1 MSWILSALSVF
12 NLSVLTGNEAVG
24 LQLSSREELS
34 HAYILSGPPGSGK
47 HALSML
53 LAQAMVCTSQGP
65 RPCLT
70 CNACHKVQAGIHPD
84 VVHTAP
90 GEGKR
95 DIVVDQI
102 RSLRSDAYI
111 RPNEAS
117 RKVYIIDDAP
127 SMNPSAQN
135 ALLKVLEE
143 GPPYAAFLLLADNA
157 GMLLPTIRS
166 RCEILSLV
174 PPPGDAPCGDEAD
187 KLARL
192 LLSGTEREVLEYG
205 ISLEKLD
212 RERFTALL
220 DETAAALVKY
230 SRENPA
236 QLPRILHAVDLLKK
250 LRSAASFY
258 VGNGHLYG
266 WLCAALFS
274 DS

>member
-1 MSWILSALSVF
+1 MPHFCSWPTTPACCCLPS
-12 NLSVLTGNEAVG
+12 GPAVRFF
-24 LQLSSREELS
+24 LSS
-34 HAYILSGPPGSGK
+34 
-47 HALSML
+47 
-53 LAQAMVCTSQGP
+53 
-65 RPCLT
+65 
-70 CNACHKVQAGIHPD
+70 
-84 VVHTAP
+84 
-90 GEGKR
+90 
-95 DIVVDQI
+95 
-102 RSLRSDAYI
+102 
-111 RPNEAS
+111 
-117 RKVYIIDDAP
+117 
-127 SMNPSAQN
+127 
-135 ALLKVLEE
+135 
-143 GPPYAAFLLLADNA
+143 
-157 GMLLPTIRS
+157 
-166 RCEILSLV
+166 
-174 PPPGDAPCGDEAD
+174 PPPGDALCGDEAD

-192 LLSGTEREVLEYG
+192 LLSGTEREVLEYS

>member
-1 MSWILSALSVF
+1 MPHFCSWPTTPACCCLPS
-12 NLSVLTGNEAVG
+12 GPAVRFF
-24 LQLSSREELS
+24 LSS
-34 HAYILSGPPGSGK
+34 
-47 HALSML
+47 
-53 LAQAMVCTSQGP
+53 
-65 RPCLT
+65 
-70 CNACHKVQAGIHPD
+70 
-84 VVHTAP
+84 
-90 GEGKR
+90 
-95 DIVVDQI
+95 
-102 RSLRSDAYI
+102 
-111 RPNEAS
+111 
-117 RKVYIIDDAP
+117 
-127 SMNPSAQN
+127 
-135 ALLKVLEE
+135 
-143 GPPYAAFLLLADNA
+143 
-157 GMLLPTIRS
+157 
-166 RCEILSLV
+166 
-174 PPPGDAPCGDEAD
+174 PPPA
-187 KLARL
+187 L

>member
-1 MSWILSALSVF
+1 MNIKKYEAFVRAVELGSLSKA
-12 NLSVLTGNEAVG
+12 A
-24 LQLSSREELS
+24 EELGYTQSGIS
-34 HAYILSGPPGSGK
+34 HMMQS
-47 HALSML
+47 
-53 LAQAMVCTSQGP
+53 
-65 RPCLT
+65 
-70 CNACHKVQAGIHPD
+70 
-84 VVHTAP
+84 
-90 GEGKR
+90 
-95 DIVVDQI
+95 
-102 RSLRSDAYI
+102 
-111 RPNEAS
+111 
-117 RKVYIIDDAP
+117 
-127 SMNPSAQN
+127 
-135 ALLKVLEE
+135 LEE
-143 GPPYAAFLLLADNA
+143 EVGFPLMTRTSSGIMPNTE
-157 GMLLPTIRS
+157 GEMLLPTIRS

-174 PPPGDAPCGDEAD
+174 PPPGDALCGDEAD